1 MAQEGIMAKYL
12 VGVAGSVLIGVT
24 SLSFPV
30 LAQQQTLQTCRG
42 EWKANEAALR
52 ANGMTQKA
60 YVADCQTTASKLG
73 AVTTAPAAAD
83 APVKPTAATAGPAK
97 PDQAF
102 RTKKTVK
109 ACQEE
114 WRTNQAALR
123 ANGITQ
129 KVFVADCQAA
139 AAKVGTS
146 ATAPVAA
153 DPPAKPAAATIAPVI
168 PGAAVGTEKL
178 KACQEEWRAKR
189 AADEVSGMTE
199 KAYVEQCG
207 GGGTP
212 SGTVTPPTPSA
223 PTTKAR

>member
-1 MAQEGIMAKYL
+1 MAKYL

-24 SLSFPV
+24 SLSFPA
-30 LAQQQTLQTCRG
+30 LAQQQTLQTCRE
-42 EWKANEAALR
+42 EWKANKAALR

-60 YVADCQTTASKLG
+60 YVADCQTTAAKLG
-73 AVTTAPAAAD
+73 AATTSPTAAD

-123 ANGITQ
+123 ANRITQ
-129 KVFVADCQAA
+129 KAYIADCQTA
-139 AAKVGTS
+139 AAKLGAATTS
-146 ATAPVAA
+146 
-153 DPPAKPAAATIAPVI
+153 PAAADAPGK
-168 PGAAVGTEKL
+168 PTAASAAPPTPATAAGTEKI
-178 KACQEEWRAKR
+178 KVCQEEWRIKR
-189 AADEVSGMTE
+189 AANELPGMTE
-199 KAYVEQCG
+199 KAYVEQCQSG
-207 GGGTP
+207 STT